1 MKIPYI
7 DVVLQIDAQPEDSG
21 FYGCRLI
28 KKATNYVYLDSQ
40 EHRIHVIGTAI
51 KLLICSFIFHIIP

>member
-7 DVVLQIDAQPEDSG
+7 DLVHQIDAQPEDSG

-51 KLLICSFIFHIIP
+51 KLNAM